1 MSVGRILGRY
11 SRKDVSL
18 PVENDV
24 VLENTTDCA
33 FDPVCPQAFGE
44 ARTRFYQRIL
54 PVTQQFERD
63 VTTEPFVYRETRAEG
78 HPTQVQ
84 FDSQPPQYFQQI
96 GLGRLLVYRPKS
108 SVHFQISATR
118 TTACEA
124 PTTPSSKSPVTVD
137 KKVHSIHVRRL
148 EDHPLR
154 IAPVWR
160 LLMIE
165 ATQGTPDGPLFEED
179 EEEMWLEIRMIIDLY
194 PFKYHWYQMQLADEN
209 RLFHERCLRQLSL
222 EALSQAA
229 ALSRVLDSPAPAQ
242 LYFPNFFGDV
252 AARAKRFYDQKKIG
266 LAHTSSIEVVR
277 RLNNQVKAILIKTV
291 CPSEAEVLD
300 LACGHAQDL
309 MKYRD
314 KNVRLYFGIDL
325 SPEEIDEAN
334 KRIRKAKART
344 RTKTSFIMLAGNLL
358 QDETW
363 NTVTKRHP
371 DKFHVVS
378 IQLAIH
384 YLFESE
390 QACHDFLSRVSA
402 HMKEGAYLIGS
413 TGDCDRLAK
422 LFASRCARS
431 DEDGQLQYSV
441 GNDFYRVSFN
451 EETMTR
457 IRGRPDDVG
466 KSNLQAPLNF
476 DPTLGDSCNRDDDD
490 DEYDRQN
497 LRYLTNHVNS
507 TWGVPYSFWLV
518 DHIAADEYIVPWKAF
533 VDIAH
538 KYDLHLDLHV
548 GYSMG
553 FPTQCNFIDF
563 VNKNM
568 ETELMKEFVA
578 RNPRL
583 DISDQEQRE
592 VSAFYK
598 AFSFVKSKGGAPALR
613 TPLLTTPDRAMSAI
627 STPTQ
632 EEVGFMGRSAPS
644 TPATPSPVA
653 HDFVSLDSIG
663 EAFATVTTL
672 QPGVAAQDAA
682 LEVEAAG
689 DATSSESMDE
699 SSSD

>member
-1 MSVGRILGRY
+1 MVSVGRILGRY

-44 ARTRFYQRIL
+44 ARTRFYQQIL

-78 HPTQVQ
+78 HPTKVQ
-84 FDSQPPQYFQQI
+84 FDSQPPQYFQQV

-118 TTACEA
+118 TTTCEA
-124 PTTPSSKSPVTVD
+124 PSTPSSKSPVTVD

-209 RLFHERCLRQLSL
+209 HLFHERCLRLLSL

-325 SPEEIDEAN
+325 SPEEIEEAN

-363 NTVTKRHP
+363 NTVTKKHP
-371 DKFHVVS
+371 DRFHVVS

-422 LFASRCARS
+422 LFASRCART

-497 LRYLTNHVNS
+497 LRYLTNHVNT

-548 GYSMG
+548 
-553 FPTQCNFIDF
+553 
-563 VNKNM
+563 
-568 ETELMKEFVA
+568 
-578 RNPRL
+578 RRL
-583 DISDQEQRE
+583 R
-592 VSAFYK
+592 VPNA
-598 AFSFVKSKGGAPALR
+598 V
-613 TPLLTTPDRAMSAI
+613 
-627 STPTQ
+627 
-632 EEVGFMGRSAPS
+632 
-644 TPATPSPVA
+644 
-653 HDFVSLDSIG
+653 
-663 EAFATVTTL
+663 
-672 QPGVAAQDAA
+672 
-682 LEVEAAG
+682 
-689 DATSSESMDE
+689 
-699 SSSD
+699 